1 MCTHSLIVCKL
12 YFSTSGKEWDYYF
25 ILTKMVSVVEGCVSS
40 QCLLNADS
48 DKTVF
53 TLSPDKQCILLTKQA
68 LKNSQ

>member
-1 MCTHSLIVCKL
+1 
-12 YFSTSGKEWDYYF
+12 
-25 ILTKMVSVVEGCVSS
+25 MVSVVEGCVSS